1 MHCFHP
7 YFPAINFVICFNKI
21 FNMSLT
27 IKGVFENGKIVL
39 DELPPCN
46 KKMPVKIIFPDI
58 KNDSQLKKN
67 EIRFGSLKGKIS
79 VPDNFDDEIDVLN
92 DYM

>member
-1 MHCFHP
+1 
-7 YFPAINFVICFNKI
+7 
-21 FNMSLT
+21 MSLT

-39 DELPPCN
+39 EELPPSN

-58 KNDSQLKKN
+58 KNDMPLKKN
-67 EIRFGSLKGKIS
+67 EVRFGSLKGKIS
-79 VPDNFDDEIDVLN
+79 VPDNFDNEIDVLN